1 MVLFDD
7 ASRFDEIIRYRE
19 VSGFVGL
26 AGNLNSVRKMGLTLK
41 YLSLLMVLL
50 FLSFLSVSQAAEHE
64 LTEGVVIKDPGS
76 ELWRNVRQREFPLTG
91 TSQMKSTGAD
101 VLINISGESWRQY
114 RMAELIPKASIALF
128 LGLFGVFVFRLL
140 RGKMILPDGRS
151 GIKILRFTLNQR
163 VAHWCTAILFVVLAL
178 TGLILLLG
186 RKFLIPVMGA
196 DSFSYIAVTAKALHD
211 YLGPA
216 FAVSLIFLFVL
227 FVRDNLI
234 APKLDI
240 QWIMKGGGLFGGH
253 ASADRFN
260 AGEKGWFWI
269 AVLVGSAI
277 IVSGLV
283 LDFPIF
289 GQTRETM
296 EFYHFIHTLAATIMI
311 IASFGHIYLGTI
323 GTEASFEVMR
333 TGYCDSNWARE
344 HHDIWY
350 EKVKDSGGESSQK
363 AQTDSDT
370 DGGQTESTD
379 TA

>member
-1 MVLFDD
+1 MSLP
-7 ASRFDEIIRYRE
+7 
-19 VSGFVGL
+19 L
-26 AGNLNSVRKMGLTLK
+26 A
-41 YLSLLMVLL
+41 
-50 FLSFLSVSQAAEHE
+50 SQAAKNDGSD
-64 LTEGVVIKDPGS
+64 GVLIENPAS

-91 TSQMKSTGAD
+91 TTQMKAGDAN
-101 VLINISGESWRQY
+101 VLINVSGESWRQY
-114 RMAELIPKASIALF
+114 RMTELIPKASIALF

-196 DSFSYIAVTAKALHD
+196 DSFSYIAVTAKTLHD

-227 FVRDNLI
+227 FVRDNII

-277 IVSGLV
+277 IVSGLI

-296 EFYHFIHTLAATIMI
+296 EFYHFIHTLAATIMV

-350 EKVKDSGGESSQK
+350 EKVKDSGGESSPQ
-363 AQTDSDT
+363 AQTDSET
-370 DGGQTESTD
+370 DGGQKESTE